1 MMLEAVGKLLDAGA
15 VTAEVD
21 PSDIVAAV
29 TGIALSVGTPEQRD
43 RANRLISLTVAGL
56 LGRPCGPL
64 VGPP

>member
-1 MMLEAVGKLLDAGA
+1 MMLEAIGKLLDAGRAAGA

-21 PSDIVAAV
+21 PSDILAAV

-56 LGRPCGPL
+56 GTSEQPGN
-64 VGPP
+64 